1 MARPLW
7 KGHISFGLVSVPV
20 ALYPAEKRTE
30 LSFRLIDK
38 RNSARVRYER
48 VNEETGEEVP
58 WENVVKGYE
67 YEDGNY
73 VLFSDEELE
82 RVSAETSGAIE
93 IEQFV
98 NVDEIDIVYFDKPYY
113 VVPTKGG
120 EKGYVL
126 LREAMAESGRIGIS
140 RIVIR
145 AREHLAA
152 LLVEGD
158 ALVLN
163 LLRFH
168 HELRPASEFDFPGR
182 DLKRQKVSKREVEL
196 AGQLIK
202 GMTDKWKPEKFHDE
216 YRDLVMKLIEKK
228 VRTGQTEEIGE
239 EEARREAAPKTVNF
253 MDALKKSVEQS
264 TKRKLPAKA
273 RTSRRKASKKRAS

>member
-7 KGHISFGLVSVPV
+7 KGRISFGLVSVPV
-20 ALYPAEKRTE
+20 ALYPVEQRAD
-30 LSFRLIDK
+30 LSFRLIDS

-58 WENVVKGYE
+58 WEKIVKGYE
-67 YEDGNY
+67 YEDGNF
-73 VLFSDEELE
+73 VFLSDQELE
-82 RVSAETSGAIE
+82 RAASETSGAIE

-98 NVDEIDIVYFDKPYY
+98 DVDEIDIVYFDKPYY
-113 VVPTKGG
+113 LVPTKGG

-126 LREAMAESGRIGIS
+126 LREAMAQSGRIGIA

-152 LLVEGD
+152 LLVAGD
-158 ALVLN
+158 ALLLN

-182 DLKRQKVSKREVEL
+182 DLRKQKVSKKEVDL

-202 GMTDKWKPEKFHDE
+202 GMTDKWKPEKFRDE
-216 YRDLVMKLIEKK
+216 YRDVVMKLIEKK
-228 VRTGQTEEIGE
+228 VSSGQTEAIGE
-239 EEARREAAPKTVNF
+239 EETTRAETPKTVNF

-264 TKRKLPAKA
+264 SKRKLPAKA